1 MRCIGSGQEAT
12 TPNSGPRPRT
22 GDLDSGQGFNCAQG
36 VLVVKIISEQ
46 LERDELGR
54 MASGMF
60 GNMVKA
66 VVDVDRELLAVDAEL
81 HADLE
86 SLLIEHGS
94 RQRSLWGINLYPEMK
109 GDDFVEFDSLIN
121 VRPSQGNRSRYVE
134 SAQTRERI
142 MRVIAKRIRL

>member
-1 MRCIGSGQEAT
+1 
-12 TPNSGPRPRT
+12 
-22 GDLDSGQGFNCAQG
+22 
-36 VLVVKIISEQ
+36 
-46 LERDELGR
+46 

-94 RQRSLWGINLYPEMK
+94 RQRNLWGINLYPEMK

-142 MRVIAKRIRL
+142 MRVIAKRIRP